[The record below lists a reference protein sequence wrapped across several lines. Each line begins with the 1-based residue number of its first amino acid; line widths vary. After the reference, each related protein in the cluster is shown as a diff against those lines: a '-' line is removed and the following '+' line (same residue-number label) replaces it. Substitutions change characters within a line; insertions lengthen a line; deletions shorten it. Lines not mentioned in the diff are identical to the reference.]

1 MDILHKL
8 PEAITCASK
17 LFWHLSLVNLW
28 EDKGAK
34 KKEACTDRNQGP
46 GLIALMHSRDELK
59 LSAEKVGHSEE
70 PAPLGGNSVLY

>member
-1 MDILHKL
+1 M
-8 PEAITCASK
+8 P
-17 LFWHLSLVNLW
+17 
-28 EDKGAK
+28 K